1 MGNAFSEEEIEKL
14 RTANQK
20 LRYRL
25 RILKLATE
33 KELEVGAIETGA
45 AVVKTD
51 HSDKID
57 IISLGAKM
65 TASLGDQTPSKRE
78 TDSKPKD
85 NDCCESISSLG
96 MKGPMEINELIHS
109 KSGNE
114 GRPFIIQYKEG
125 VGNFVV
131 ASRDIKP
138 NEVNILERYPFCYS
152 IVNGITF
159 RLSLK
164 IIQQF

>member
-33 KELEVGAIETGA
+33 KELAIEATETGV

-65 TASLGDQTPSKRE
+65 TASLGDQTPSKSE
-78 TDSKPKD
+78 TDNKPKI
-85 NDCCESISSLG
+85 NDCCESISNQET
-96 MKGPMEINELIHS
+96 KGPMEINELIHS
-109 KSGNE
+109 ESGNE

-138 NEVNILERYPFCYS
+138 NEVNILEKYPLCYS
-152 IVNGITF
+152 IVIIITF